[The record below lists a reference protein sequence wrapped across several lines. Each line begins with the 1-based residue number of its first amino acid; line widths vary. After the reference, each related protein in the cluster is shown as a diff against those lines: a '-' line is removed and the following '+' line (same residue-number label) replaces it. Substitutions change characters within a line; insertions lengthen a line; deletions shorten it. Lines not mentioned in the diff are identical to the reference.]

1 MPRLRVITF
10 DLDNTLWNVR
20 TVIGGAE
27 RRLVAWLDAETPAAA
42 AIYRNSTDVMAM
54 RSRLIDEQ
62 PQLAHDISSLRV
74 AILHQVMRQSG
85 HGEVQARQ
93 LAARAFEVL
102 IEARHDIE
110 FFDGAL
116 SALANL
122 SRRYALGSLTNG
134 NADPKRLKL
143 DRYFSFSFCAADV
156 GASKPAPELFEAAL
170 RHTGAAPH
178 EVAHIGDHPIDDI
191 AAAAHM
197 GLHTIWFNG
206 PVQREMREESASVDL
221 RTGLPL
227 VIESPKAPATVEITH
242 LDELVDAV
250 ERIESL

>member
-27 RRLVAWLDAETPAAA
+27 RRLVAWLEAEVPEAAA
-42 AIYRNSTDVMAM
+42 VYRNGEDLMAL

-62 PQLAHDISSLRV
+62 PQLAHDISGLRK
-74 AILHQVMRQSG
+74 AILRHVMRQSG
-85 HGEVQARQ
+85 HPEAQARR
-93 LAARAFEVL
+93 LAERAFEVL

-116 SALANL
+116 NALAKL

-156 GASKPAPELFEAAL
+156 GASKPAPDLFEAAL

-178 EVAHIGDHPIDDI
+178 EAVHIGDHPIDDI
-191 AAAAHM
+191 AAAADL
-197 GLHTIWFNG
+197 GLHTVWFNG
-206 PVQREMREESASVDL
+206 PVQREMREEPAS
-221 RTGLPL
+221 
-227 VIESPKAPATVEITH
+227 APATVEITH

-250 ERIESL
+250 ARIEAL

>member
-20 TVIGGAE
+20 TVIDGAE
-27 RRLVAWLDAETPAAA
+27 RRLVAWLEAEIPAAA
-42 AIYRNSTDVMAM
+42 AVYRNGADLMAM
-54 RSRLIDEQ
+54 RSRLIAEQ

-74 AILHQVMRQSG
+74 AILQQVMRQSG
-85 HGEVQARQ
+85 QGEAQARQ
-93 LAARAFEVL
+93 LAARAFDVL
-102 IEARHDIE
+102 IEARHNIE

-116 SALANL
+116 RALANL

-191 AAAAHM
+191 AGAAQL
-197 GLHTIWFNG
+197 GLHTIWING
-206 PVQREMREESASVDL
+206 PVQQAMREEPA
-221 RTGLPL
+221 T
-227 VIESPKAPATVEITH
+227 APATVEIAH
-242 LDELVDAV
+242 LDELLEAV
-250 ERIESL
+250 ERIEAL

>member
-1 MPRLRVITF
+1 MPRLRVLTF

-27 RRLVAWLDAETPAAA
+27 RRLVAWLEAETPAAA
-42 AIYRNSTDVMAM
+42 AIYRNGPSLMAI
-54 RSRLIDEQ
+54 RSRLIAVE
-62 PQLAHDISSLRV
+62 PQLAHDISRLRE
-74 AILHQVMRQSG
+74 AILREVMLQAG
-85 HGEVQARQ
+85 HGEADALR
-93 LAARAFEVL
+93 LAARAFEVF

-110 FFDGAL
+110 FFNGAL
-116 SALANL
+116 GALANL

-156 GASKPAPELFEAAL
+156 GASKPAPDLFEAAL

-178 EVAHIGDHPIDDI
+178 EVVHIGDHPVDDI
-191 AAAAHM
+191 AAAADL
-197 GLHTIWFNG
+197 GLHTVWFNG
-206 PVQREMREESASVDL
+206 PVQRAMRE
-221 RTGLPL
+221 
-227 VIESPKAPATVEITH
+227 APATAPATAEITH

-250 ERIESL
+250 ERIETL

>member
-1 MPRLRVITF
+1 MPRIRVITF

-27 RRLVAWLDAETPAAA
+27 RRLATWLEIEVPAAA
-42 AIYRNSTDVMAM
+42 ALYRNGADLMAI
-54 RSRLIDEQ
+54 RSRLIADR
-62 PQLAHDISSLRV
+62 PQLAHDLSRLREEV
-74 AILHQVMRQSG
+74 LYVVMRQAG
-85 HGEVQARQ
+85 HGEARSRQ
-93 LAARAFEVL
+93 LAARAFEVF

-116 SALANL
+116 AALADL

-156 GASKPAPELFEAAL
+156 GASKPAPDLFEAAL
-170 RHTGAAPH
+170 RHNGVAPH
-178 EVAHIGDHPIDDI
+178 EAAHIGDHPIDDI
-191 AAAAHM
+191 AAAANL
-197 GLHTIWFNG
+197 GLHTIWING
-206 PVQREMREESASVDL
+206 PVQQALREDE
-221 RTGLPL
+221 GLAT
-227 VIESPKAPATVEITH
+227 APATVEIAH

-250 ERIESL
+250 ERIEAL

>member
-1 MPRLRVITF
+1 MPRLRVLTF

-27 RRLVAWLDAETPAAA
+27 QCLVAWLDAETPAAA
-42 AIYRNSTDVMAM
+42 AIYRNGPPLMAI
-54 RSRLIDEQ
+54 RSRLIAVE
-62 PQLAHDISSLRV
+62 PQLAHDISRLRE
-74 AILHQVMRQSG
+74 AILREVMLQAG
-85 HGEVQARQ
+85 HGEANARR
-93 LAARAFEVL
+93 LAARAFEVF

-110 FFDGAL
+110 FFDGTL
-116 SALANL
+116 GALANL

-134 NADPKRLKL
+134 NADPKRLRL

-156 GASKPAPELFEAAL
+156 GASKPAPDLFEAAL

-178 EVAHIGDHPIDDI
+178 EVVHIGDHPVDDI
-191 AAAAHM
+191 AAAADL

-206 PVQREMREESASVDL
+206 PVQRAMREA
-221 RTGLPL
+221 PAA
-227 VIESPKAPATVEITH
+227 APATVEITH

-250 ERIESL
+250 ERIETL

>member
-27 RRLVAWLDAETPAAA
+27 RRLVAWLEAQTPAAA
-42 AIYRNSTDVMAM
+42 AVYGNSSALMAM
-54 RSRLIDEQ
+54 RSRLVAEQ
-62 PQLAHDISSLRV
+62 PQLAHDISSLRE
-74 AILHQVMRQSG
+74 AILQQVMRQSG
-85 HGEVQARQ
+85 YGEAQARQ

-116 SALANL
+116 SALADL
-122 SRRYALGSLTNG
+122 SRRYILGSLTNG

-170 RHTGAAPH
+170 GHTGAAPH
-178 EVAHIGDHPIDDI
+178 EVAHIGDHPLDDI
-191 AAAAHM
+191 AGAAGL
-197 GLHTIWFNG
+197 GLHTIWLNG
-206 PVQREMREESASVDL
+206 PVQQSMREEPSA
-221 RTGLPL
+221 
-227 VIESPKAPATVEITH
+227 APATVEITH

-250 ERIESL
+250 ERIEAL

>member
-1 MPRLRVITF
+1 MPRLRAITF
-10 DLDNTLWNVR
+10 DLDNTLWDVR

-27 RRLVAWLDAETPAAA
+27 RRLAAWLEREVPRAA
-42 AIYRNSTDVMAM
+42 AIYRDGADVMAM

-62 PQLAHDISSLRV
+62 PRLAHDISRLRE

-85 HGEVQARQ
+85 CGEAQAER
-93 LAARAFEVL
+93 LAAQAFQVF

-110 FFDGAL
+110 YFDGAL
-116 SALANL
+116 SALAKL

-191 AAAAHM
+191 AGAARL
-197 GLHTIWFNG
+197 GLHTIWMNG
-206 PVQREMREESASVDL
+206 PVQQSMREAAA
-221 RTGLPL
+221 T
-227 VIESPKAPATVEITH
+227 APATVEVTH
-242 LDELVDAV
+242 LNELVDAV
-250 ERIESL
+250 ERIEAL

>member
-1 MPRLRVITF
+1 MPRLRAITF
-10 DLDNTLWNVR
+10 DLDNTLWDVR

-27 RRLVAWLDAETPAAA
+27 RRLAAWLDAEIPAAA
-42 AIYRNSTDVMAM
+42 AVYRNGADLMAM
-54 RSRLIDEQ
+54 RSRLISEQ
-62 PQLAHDISSLRV
+62 PQMAHDISRLRE
-74 AILHQVMRQSG
+74 AILRRVMRQAG
-85 HGEVQARQ
+85 HGEAEARR
-93 LAARAFEVL
+93 LAARAFQVF

-116 SALANL
+116 SALAKL

-191 AAAAHM
+191 AAAANL
-197 GLHTIWFNG
+197 GLHTVWFNG
-206 PVQREMREESASVDL
+206 PVQWEMREEPA
-221 RTGLPL
+221 T
-227 VIESPKAPATVEITH
+227 APATVEITH
-242 LDELVDAV
+242 LDELMDAV

>member
-1 MPRLRVITF
+1 MPRLRAITF

-27 RRLVAWLDAETPAAA
+27 RRLVAWLERETPAAA
-42 AIYRNSTDVMAM
+42 AIYRNSTDLMAM
-54 RSRLIDEQ
+54 RSRLIDAQ
-62 PQLAHDISSLRV
+62 PRLAHDISRLRE
-74 AILHQVMRQSG
+74 AILEQVMRQSG
-85 HGEVQARQ
+85 YREAQAQR
-93 LAARAFEVL
+93 LAVRAFQVF

-116 SALANL
+116 SVLAKL

-156 GASKPAPELFEAAL
+156 GASKPAPEMFEAAL

-178 EVAHIGDHPIDDI
+178 EVAHVGDHPIDDI
-191 AAAAHM
+191 AAAAHL
-197 GLHTIWFNG
+197 GLHTIWMNG
-206 PVQREMREESASVDL
+206 PVQQSMREEAA
-221 RTGLPL
+221 T
-227 VIESPKAPATVEITH
+227 APATVEITH
-242 LDELVDAV
+242 LNELVDAV
-250 ERIESL
+250 ERIEAL

>member
-27 RRLVAWLDAETPAAA
+27 RRLVAWLEAELPAAA
-42 AIYRNSTDVMAM
+42 AVYRNTSDLMAM
-54 RSRLIDEQ
+54 RGRLIDEQ
-62 PQLAHDISSLRV
+62 PQLAHDISGLRV
-74 AILHQVMRQSG
+74 AILQQVMRRSG
-85 HGEVQARQ
+85 YREAQARQ

-102 IEARHDIE
+102 IKARHNIK
-110 FFDGAL
+110 FFDGAFG
-116 SALANL
+116 ALGNL
-122 SRRYALGSLTNG
+122 SRRYTLGSLTNG

-191 AAAAHM
+191 AGAAEL

-206 PVQREMREESASVDL
+206 PVQQSMREEPA
-221 RTGLPL
+221 T
-227 VIESPKAPATVEITH
+227 ATATVEITH

-250 ERIESL
+250 ERIEAL

>member
-27 RRLVAWLDAETPAAA
+27 RRLVAWLEAELPAAA
-42 AIYRNSTDVMAM
+42 AVYRNTSDLMAM
-54 RSRLIDEQ
+54 RGRLVEEQ
-62 PQLAHDISSLRV
+62 PQLAHDISGLRV
-74 AILHQVMRQSG
+74 AILQQVMRRSG
-85 HGEVQARQ
+85 YREAQARQ

-110 FFDGAL
+110 FFDGAFG
-116 SALANL
+116 ALGSL

-191 AAAAHM
+191 AGAADL

-206 PVQREMREESASVDL
+206 PVQQSMREEPA
-221 RTGLPL
+221 
-227 VIESPKAPATVEITH
+227 IAPATVEITH

-250 ERIESL
+250 ERIEAL

>member
-1 MPRLRVITF
+1 MPRLRAITF
-10 DLDNTLWNVR
+10 DLDNTLWDVR

-27 RRLVAWLDAETPAAA
+27 RRLGAWLDAEIPAAA
-42 AIYRNSTDVMAM
+42 AVYRNGADLMAM
-54 RSRLIDEQ
+54 RSRLISEQ
-62 PQLAHDISSLRV
+62 PQMAHDISRLRE
-74 AILHQVMRQSG
+74 AILRRVMRQAG
-85 HGEVQARQ
+85 HGEDEAQR
-93 LAARAFEVL
+93 LAARAFQVF

-116 SALANL
+116 SALAKL

-191 AAAAHM
+191 AGAAHL
-197 GLHTIWFNG
+197 GLHTIWMNG
-206 PVQREMREESASVDL
+206 PVQQSMREEPA
-221 RTGLPL
+221 T
-227 VIESPKAPATVEITH
+227 APATVEITH

-250 ERIESL
+250 ERIEAL

>member
-27 RRLVAWLDAETPAAA
+27 RRLVAWLEAEIPAAA
-42 AIYRNSTDVMAM
+42 AVYRNTAALMAM
-54 RSRLIDEQ
+54 RGRLIDEQ
-62 PQLAHDISSLRV
+62 PQLAHDISSLRA
-74 AILHQVMRQSG
+74 AILRQVMRQSG
-85 HGEVQARQ
+85 YQEAQARQ

-110 FFDGAL
+110 FFDGAFG
-116 SALANL
+116 ALGNL

-134 NADPKRLKL
+134 NADPKRLQL

-156 GASKPAPELFEAAL
+156 GASKPAPALFEAAL
-170 RHTGAAPH
+170 SHTGAAPH

-191 AAAAHM
+191 AGAADL

-206 PVQREMREESASVDL
+206 PVQQSMREEPA
-221 RTGLPL
+221 T
-227 VIESPKAPATVEITH
+227 APATVEITH

-250 ERIESL
+250 ERIEAL